1 MPIPFTRAQAVQ
13 NAAFLRFLF
22 ETGNVRLSAR
32 EAGVKYGTIQHRRSV
47 HAGFAQDWDAAIAA
61 AHARFHLGGGKRG
74 PEAVVVM
81 EDPSSRAGSGREG
94 KRTGRKMDSG
104 LRRNDGRGE
113 GLRTKGGEPMVVRT
127 KSGKLQL
134 RAAHPD
140 KLTKAAEQAFLAA
153 LSATA
158 NIRLSAAAAGASAAA
173 FYRRRQKDPAFA
185 REFRLALE
193 MGYSR
198 LEAAALMAALPQSH
212 EDDQWRHN
220 SPPPIPPMSPD
231 QALQLLFL
239 HEKSVRQGWEKPHRR
254 RRRGESDA
262 VYTKRLGAMWGAE
275 KAREA
280 EDAALRRAAQYEET
294 GDWRF
299 EAEAPPLPLPPLHLV
314 TGWSRADPEKKPHD
328 PDVALFGGW
337 RIADM
342 RRKAAEG

>member
-1 MPIPFTRAQAVQ
+1 M
-13 NAAFLRFLF
+13 
-22 ETGNVRLSAR
+22 
-32 EAGVKYGTIQHRRSV
+32 
-47 HAGFAQDWDAAIAA
+47 
-61 AHARFHLGGGKRG
+61 
-74 PEAVVVM
+74 
-81 EDPSSRAGSGREG
+81 
-94 KRTGRKMDSG
+94 
-104 LRRNDGRGE
+104 DGRG
-113 GLRTKGGEPMVVRT
+113 LRTRGGEPVVVRT
-127 KSGKLQL
+127 RSGKLQL
-134 RAAHPD
+134 RPAHRD